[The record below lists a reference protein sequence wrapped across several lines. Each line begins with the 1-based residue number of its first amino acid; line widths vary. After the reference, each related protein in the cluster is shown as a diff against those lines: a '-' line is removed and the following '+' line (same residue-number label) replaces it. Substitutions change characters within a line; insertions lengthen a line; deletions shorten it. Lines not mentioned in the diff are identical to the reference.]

1 MTARM
6 STPIQGVARFNPE
19 CHESFDRS
27 SLFKIGYSKKRKK
40 STVQNMPFSAIFC
53 HVSDR

>member
-6 STPIQGVARFNPE
+6 STPIQGVARINPD

-27 SLFKIGYSKKRKK
+27 ALFEVGYGEKRKK
-40 STVQNMPFSAIFC
+40 STVQNMPFTAIFC